1 MSLIARAIEEAGIP
15 TLSISS
21 ARDITRSAWPAR
33 ATYLDFPLGHTA
45 GRPLMPELNRAIM
58 RDTLSAFE
66 TLSVPGSMSHLSYRW
81 DENDQWK
88 DKVFATAEKSVD
100 SEESKTENNGY
111 EDDRVARYDTP
122 QYQTAADELDALKS
136 HSDDECE
143 ICIGIDF

>member
-1 MSLIARAIEEAGIP
+1 M
-15 TLSISS
+15 SS

-66 TLSVPGSMSHLSYRW
+66 TLSVHGSMSHLSYRW

-88 DKVFATAEKSVD
+88 DKVFAPAEKSVD
-100 SEESKTENNGY
+100 SEESKTENSGY

-122 QYQTAADELDALKS
+122 QYQTAADELAALKS
-136 HSDDECE
+136 HSDEECE